1 MNLLPETFLNNTTH
15 LYLPEV
21 RARAMWLYGIVL
33 GAVVGAAVAAF
44 FIRVNVSVSAAGMVR
59 SVAEKTEIR
68 PLVGG
73 RVLAVG
79 VRENGLVRVGDT
91 LLTLAPDGIDER
103 LRLCRHLQAERQML
117 VTDLRFLTDAKT
129 DISEA
134 LGNRRFR
141 SSLYAQQYNELQAQ
155 LQENEIR
162 RNKVDKEL
170 QADTYLHNEK
180 VIATREYDA
189 KKAEDDQLYE
199 EFRLLI
205 ERRVSQWEADLS
217 SNRLNLSEL
226 QAQEAQLLRER
237 NMYVLRAPVSGTVQQ
252 WAGKYEG
259 SMVQSG
265 EALGIISPDSSLLV
279 ECYVKPSDMG
289 LIKTGQD
296 VVMQLDALNYREWG
310 LAHGRVIEISNDFV
324 LNDKQPVFRIKA
336 QLQTTSLKLKNG
348 YIAPLK
354 KGMTL
359 QARFVVTRRS
369 LAQLLFDKVEDWLD
383 PSPLTPEGGTKKR

>member
-1 MNLLPETFLNNTTH
+1 MNLLPETFINNTTH
-15 LYLPEV
+15 LYLPQVRV
-21 RARAMWLYGIVL
+21 RALWLYGIVL
-33 GAVVGAAVAAF
+33 GAVVAAAVAAF
-44 FIRVNVSVSAAGMVR
+44 FIAVNVSVSASGVVR
-59 SVAEKTEIR
+59 SVAERTQIR

-73 RVLAVG
+73 RVLG
-79 VRENGLVRVGDT
+79 VKARENAPVRVGDT

-103 LRLCRHLQAERQML
+103 LRLCRHLQAERQQL
-117 VTDLRFLTDAKT
+117 VADLRFLTNGNT

-141 SSLYAQQYNELQAQ
+141 SSLYAQQYNQLQAQ

-162 RNKVDKEL
+162 RNKSDKEL
-170 QADTYLHNEK
+170 KADTYLYSEK

-189 KKAEDDQLYE
+189 KKAESDQLYE

-205 ERRVSQWEADLS
+205 ERQVSQWEADLS

-237 NMYVLRAPVSGTVQQ
+237 DMYVLRAPVAGTLQQ

-265 EALGIISPDSSLLV
+265 EDLGTISPDSSLLV
-279 ECYVKPSDMG
+279 ECYVRPSDMG
-289 LIKTGQD
+289 LIKTNQA
-296 VVMQLDALNYREWG
+296 VVMQIDALNYREWG
-310 LAHGRVIEISNDFV
+310 LAHGRVIDISNDFTQA
-324 LNDKQPVFRIKA
+324 KEQPVFKVKV
-336 QLQTTSLKLKNG
+336 QLQTASLKLKTG
-348 YIAPLK
+348 YVATLK

-359 QARFVVTRRS
+359 QARFVITRRT

-383 PSPLTPEGGTKKR
+383 PSGMKNQPAEAVK

>member
-1 MNLLPETFLNNTTH
+1 MPQLLPETFLNNTTH
-15 LYLPEV
+15 LYLPQVRV
-21 RARAMWLYGIVL
+21 RALWLYGIVL
-33 GAVVGAAVAAF
+33 GAVVAAAVAAF
-44 FIRVNVSVSAAGMVR
+44 FIAVNVSVSAAGVVR
-59 SVAEKTEIR
+59 SVAERTQIR

-73 RVLAVG
+73 RVISVR
-79 VRENGLVRVGDT
+79 VRENAPVRVGDT
-91 LLTLAPDGIDER
+91 LLTLAPDGINER
-103 LRLCRHLQAERQML
+103 LRLCHHLQAERQQFI
-117 VTDLRFLTDAKT
+117 TDLRFLTNANT

-134 LGNRRFR
+134 LGNHTFKT
-141 SSLYAQQYNELQAQ
+141 SLYAQQFNQLQAQ

-170 QADTYLHNEK
+170 KADTYLHNEK

-205 ERRVSQWEADLS
+205 ERQVSQWEADLS

-237 NMYVLRAPVSGTVQQ
+237 DMYVLRAPVAGTLQQ

-265 EALGIISPDSSLLV
+265 EDLGTISPDSSLLV
-279 ECYVKPSDMG
+279 ECYVRPADMG
-289 LIKTGQD
+289 LIKTNQD
-296 VVMQLDALNYREWG
+296 VVMQIDALNYREWG
-310 LAHGRVIEISNDFV
+310 LAHGRVMDISNDFTQV
-324 LNDKQPVFRIKA
+324 KEQPVFKIKV
-336 QLQTTSLKLKNG
+336 QLQTASLKLKTG
-348 YIAPLK
+348 YAATLK

-359 QARFVVTRRS
+359 QARFVITRRT

-383 PSPLTPEGGTKKR
+383 PSGISEMKTTK

>member
-1 MNLLPETFLNNTTH
+1 MPQQLLPETFLNNTTH

-21 RARAMWLYGIVL
+21 RARTLWLYGLVL
-33 GAVVGAAVAAF
+33 GAVVAAAVAAF
-44 FIRVNVSVSAAGMVR
+44 FIRINVSVSAAGVVR
-59 SVAEKTEIR
+59 SVAEKTDIR

-73 RVLAVG
+73 RVLAVR

-103 LRLCRHLQAERQML
+103 LRLCRHLQTERQQL
-117 VTDLRFLTDAKT
+117 ITDLRFLTDGNT

-141 SSLYAQQYNELQAQ
+141 SSLYAQQYNQLQAQ

-170 QADTYLHNEK
+170 KADTYLHNEK

-199 EFRLLI
+199 EYRLLI
-205 ERRVSQWEADLS
+205 ERQVSQWEGDLS
-217 SNRLNLSEL
+217 SNRLTLSEL
-226 QAQEAQLLRER
+226 KSQEAQLLRER
-237 NMYVLRAPVSGTVQQ
+237 DLYVLRAPVSGTLQQ

-265 EALGIISPDSSLLV
+265 EALGIVSPDSSLLV
-279 ECYVKPSDMG
+279 ECYVRPADMG
-289 LIKTGQD
+289 LIKTNQD

-310 LAHGRVIEISNDFV
+310 LAHGRVIDISNDFV
-324 LNDKQPVFRIKA
+324 LNDKQPVFKIKA
-336 QLQTTSLKLKNG
+336 QLQTRSLKLKNG
-348 YIAPLK
+348 YVAPLK

-359 QARFVVTRRS
+359 QARFVVARRS

-383 PSPLTPEGGTKKR
+383 PSGMKNVK

>member
-1 MNLLPETFLNNTTH
+1 MPQLLPETFLNNTTH

-33 GAVVGAAVAAF
+33 GAVVGAAIAAF

-59 SVAEKTEIR
+59 SVAEKTDIR

-141 SSLYAQQYNELQAQ
+141 SSLYAQQYNQLQAQ

-189 KKAEDDQLYE
+189 KKAESDQLYE

-205 ERRVSQWEADLS
+205 ERQVSQWEADLS
-217 SNRLNLSEL
+217 SNRFNLSEL

-237 NMYVLRAPVSGTVQQ
+237 DMYVLRAPVSGTVQQ

-265 EALGIISPDSSLLV
+265 EALGLISPDSSLLV
-279 ECYVKPSDMG
+279 ECFVKPSDMG
-289 LIKTGQD
+289 LVKTGQD

-383 PSPLTPEGGTKKR
+383 PSGMKTMK